1 MIKCKKMH
9 LALNSDEIFLGVNR
23 GVPLGYLALN
33 PDKIF
38 LGVNKGV
45 LLGYVVNEKE
55 REPDPEKIA
64 VIGGLATP
72 TNANAK
78 TCGVVP
84 RIDP

>member
-1 MIKCKKMH
+1 MH
-9 LALNSDEIFLGVNR
+9 LALNSDETFLGVNR

-55 REPDPEKIA
+55 MEPDPEKS
-64 VIGGLATP
+64 
-72 TNANAK
+72 
-78 TCGVVP
+78 GVVP